1 MFVVKKRPKEKGA
14 AIETIILVAKFQ
26 FIFDLTEKAKKTK
39 GTNKIP

>member
-26 FIFDLTEKAKKTK
+26 FIFYLTEKGKK